1 MNNVNRD
8 KIKLPLRLLNELSE
22 RKVNFKLRN
31 LSVYKGG
38 IDFISNDYLG
48 FSKLGLLHQQ
58 FSKAFSD
65 QNFLSGSG
73 GSRLI
78 SGNSILKE
86 ETENEI
92 ANFHNAEAALIFNS
106 GYDANVGLLS
116 SLPQKND
123 LVISDELIHASI
135 YDGIRLSYAKH
146 YKFAHN
152 HVEDLEDLINR
163 HKNSFENIYVVV
175 ESIYSMDGDEA
186 PLNEI
191 VELLKQYKNV
201 FLIVDEAHAIGVFGK
216 NGRGLCNEM
225 GIEENCLARVY
236 TYGKAMGCHGA
247 VIVGSSTLRNYLINF
262 ARSFIYTTALPDTS
276 IANIAAAYQLLIKGT
291 QQVKLKENINYFLNE
306 AKKLTSLINSKSA
319 IQCLVVEGNTKV
331 SDLEK
336 QLLIKG
342 ILVKAVKS
350 PTVKEGSERIR
361 ICLHSFNTKEEINI
375 LISLLQ

>member
-1 MNNVNRD
+1 M
-8 KIKLPLRLLNELSE
+8 
-22 RKVNFKLRN
+22 
-31 LSVYKGG
+31 
-38 IDFISNDYLG
+38 
-48 FSKLGLLHQQ
+48 
-58 FSKAFSD
+58 
-65 QNFLSGSG
+65 
-73 GSRLI
+73 
-78 SGNSILKE
+78 
-86 ETENEI
+86 
-92 ANFHNAEAALIFNS
+92 
-106 GYDANVGLLS
+106 
-116 SLPQKND
+116 
-123 LVISDELIHASI
+123 
-135 YDGIRLSYAKH
+135 
-146 YKFAHN
+146 
-152 HVEDLEDLINR
+152 
-163 HKNSFENIYVVV
+163 
-175 ESIYSMDGDEA
+175 
-186 PLNEI
+186 
-191 VELLKQYKNV
+191 KNV